1 MKIIFRKLNSVSH
14 ELKVIRADNSYE
26 IAVLETDTYQLH
38 DICHFFVERELK
50 TMEGFWGML
59 SQGYKM
65 EQLSGKTNT
74 LTQKLRLIE
83 CIVGATQSVYS
94 GHMGRSDFKEYM
106 ETVEWDLSVDSLL
119 ANVILQIKE
128 FMEKWKYLPVGERIY
143 LDFTLSNGDI

>member
-74 LTQKLRLIE
+74 LTQKTKVNRMYCGGNAIRLLRSHGQVRFQGIHGN
-83 CIVGATQSVYS
+83 CGVGFI
-94 GHMGRSDFKEYM
+94 G
-106 ETVEWDLSVDSLL
+106 
-119 ANVILQIKE
+119 
-128 FMEKWKYLPVGERIY
+128 
-143 LDFTLSNGDI
+143 